1 MKNNTFK
8 RIAAAIA
15 AVSVI
20 STASMSVSAATK
32 EDVIAAARGAGFLEE
47 YVMVLQNWLNGNKFN
62 SDQYDTMVGM
72 LYGAGEEMDEVALQY
87 FGKTVAEMKGEKE
100 QEAEENGTA
109 VDDSWLV
116 EIADKMNDDNITEIL
131 NEMVSAGKE
140 LGLDVTF
147 EKKGDKEY
155 TLTVKD
161 KDGNIQLITPIG
173 KLVDRTGVS
182 EEKNNAVL
190 PLAFAGV
197 TAIGCAGAFVLAKSI
212 KKGEENA

>member
-1 MKNNTFK
+1 MKNTFK
-8 RIAAAIA
+8 KIAAVIAAA
-15 AVSVI
+15 SVI
-20 STASMSVSAATK
+20 STASMSVSATTK
-32 EDVIAAARGAGFLEE
+32 EDVVAAARGAGFLEE

-62 SDQYDTMVGM
+62 SDQYDTMIGM
-72 LYGAGEEMDEVALQY
+72 LYGAGEEMDEVAMDM

-100 QEAEENGTA
+100 QEAEQNGTP

-116 EIADKMNDDNITEIL
+116 DIAEKMDDDNITEIL
-131 NEMVSAGKE
+131 DEMVSTGEE
-140 LGLDVTF
+140 LGLDVSF
-147 EKKGDKEY
+147 EKKSDKEY

-161 KDGNIQLITPIG
+161 KDGNIQLVTPIG

-197 TAIGCAGAFVLAKSI
+197 TAIGCAGAFVIAKSL
-212 KKGEENA
+212 KKNGENA